1 MVGEPMGTWEKNM
14 PDDMFLKSEGFASS
28 IAQPGNA
35 NTLREF
41 ALERGYPYGDYAF
54 PIPIGVFRA
63 YGRYLAQKGGL
74 HRPGMVSALEQNR
87 SGFAATLASGE
98 EILARNVVIATGISE
113 MAYVPP
119 QLQELLG
126 NGVSHSSEYVNVAGI
141 DGDVIIVGAGQSALE
156 LAALLREH
164 GASPHVLVRGPQV
177 RWNSYPRLERSWRQR
192 VRGPRAPLG
201 EGWKLVGYS
210 HGSQFFRYLPYDTR
224 VRLVRETLGP
234 AGAWWLR
241 ERLEPYRVL
250 WVDRRVLGAEL
261 EADRIKLRVA
271 SGARGTEE
279 IYAHHVVAATGYRV
293 DIGRLPFLGRRLREK
308 LALRGGSPI
317 LSTGFESSV
326 RGLFFVGLPAA
337 MTFGPVMR
345 FVAGT
350 AVAARR
356 TARTVAGRL

>member
-41 ALERGYPYGDYAF
+41 ALERGYPYGDYGF

-63 YGRYLAQKGGL
+63 YGQHLAQKGGL
-74 HRPGMVSALEQNR
+74 HRAEMVAALEQNGN
-87 SGFAATLASGE
+87 GFAATLSSGD
-98 EILARNVVIATGISE
+98 EIHARNVVIATGISE

-119 QLQELLG
+119 ELEELLG
-126 NGVSHSSEYVNVAGI
+126 HGVSHSSEYVNVSGN
-141 DGDVIIVGAGQSALE
+141 DGDVVIVGAGQSALE

-164 GASPHVLVRGPQV
+164 GSSPHVLVRRPQV
-177 RWNSYPRLERSWRQR
+177 QWNPYPRFERSLRQR

-201 EGWKLVGYS
+201 EGWKLVAYS
-210 HGSQFFRYLPYDTR
+210 HGSQFFRYVPYDTR

-250 WVDRRVLGAEL
+250 LIDRRVLAAEV
-261 EADRIKLRVA
+261 EAGRIKLRVA
-271 SGARGTEE
+271 QGEGGTEE

-293 DIGRLPFLGRRLREK
+293 DIARLRFLNRGLLGK

-337 MTFGPVMR
+337 VTFGPLMR